1 MTDYTQLESRIA
13 AWAAARPDLV
23 AGVVVGSRGRVDH
36 PADRWS
42 DLDLVI
48 FSTAP
53 EIYIQDGS
61 WIEGFG
67 ELWASWLDNTG
78 SGYPEWFAL
87 YAGGLKVDIVFVPV
101 QPGATTLAQ
110 MLATFAHQDALER
123 GARVLFDKSA
133 LPDKAGI
140 TLPTSSSQAIPNPSS
155 AEYRNHLNQF
165 WITAAKTVKLIQR
178 GDLWRAKQACDGEL
192 KACLL
197 KMLEWHTRA
206 RYGLERDIWYDGR
219 FLSSWADPR
228 ATAELPGTFA
238 AYDQADLRRAL
249 LATLRLYHW
258 LAGET
263 AASLGCEYPQPNDL
277 QVLDWLTVSLS
288 EKN

>member
-1 MTDYTQLESRIA
+1 MTDYASLESRIA
-13 AWAAARPDLV
+13 AWAATRPDLI
-23 AGVVVGSRGRVDH
+23 AGVVVGSRGRPDH

-48 FSTAP
+48 FAAEP
-53 EIYIQDGS
+53 GKYIQDGT
-61 WIEGFG
+61 WLDGFG

-101 QPGATTLAQ
+101 GPGATTLAQ
-110 MLATFAHQDALER
+110 MLGTFAHQDVLER
-123 GARVLFDKSA
+123 GVRVLFDKSD
-133 LPDKAGI
+133 LPAQAGI
-140 TLPTSSSQAIPNPSS
+140 TPPTSSSHAIPNPSS

-197 KMLEWHTRA
+197 KMLEWHTRS

-228 ATAELPGTFA
+228 AVAELPGTFA

-249 LATLRLYHW
+249 LATVQMVHW

-263 AASLGCEYPQPNDL
+263 AVQLGLDYPRSNDL
-277 QVLDWLTVSLS
+277 QVLGWITTSLS
-288 EKN
+288 T

>member
-1 MTDYTQLESRIA
+1 MTDYALLESRIA
-13 AWAAARPDLV
+13 AWAIANPDLI
-23 AGVVVGSRGRVDH
+23 AGVVVGSRGRAEH
-36 PADRWS
+36 PADQWS

-48 FSTAP
+48 FSTAT
-53 EIYIQDGS
+53 EVFIQDGS
-61 WIEGFG
+61 WLEGFG

-87 YAGGLKVDIVFVPV
+87 YASGLKVDIVFVPV
-101 QPGATTLAQ
+101 QADATTLAQ
-110 MLATFAHQDALER
+110 MLGTFAHQDVLER
-123 GARVLFDKSA
+123 GVRVLFEKSD
-133 LPDKAGI
+133 LPAQAGI
-140 TLPTSSSQAIPNPSS
+140 TPPTSSSQAIPNPSS

-192 KACLL
+192 KTCLL
-197 KMLEWHTRA
+197 KMLEWHARA
-206 RYGLERDIWYDGR
+206 RYGLDRDIWYDGR

-228 ATAELPGTFA
+228 TTAELPGTFA

-249 LATLRLYHW
+249 LATVQMVHW

-263 AASLGCEYPQPNDL
+263 AAQLGLDYPRPDDL
-277 QVLDWLTVSLS
+277 QVLGWITTSLS
-288 EKN
+288 T

>member
-1 MTDYTQLESRIA
+1 MTDYALLESRIA
-13 AWAAARPDLV
+13 AWAIANPDLI
-23 AGVVVGSRGRVDH
+23 AGVVVGSRGRADH
-36 PADRWS
+36 PADQWS

-48 FSTAP
+48 FTTAAEVDTRDST
-53 EIYIQDGS
+53 
-61 WIEGFG
+61 WLEGFG
-67 ELWASWLDNTG
+67 PLWASWLDNTG

-110 MLATFAHQDALER
+110 MLGTFAHQDVLER
-123 GARVLFDKSA
+123 GVRVLFDKSD
-133 LPDKAGI
+133 LPAKAGI
-140 TLPTSSSQAIPNPSS
+140 TPPTSYSQAIPNPSS
-155 AEYRNHLNQF
+155 AEYRNHLNHF

-192 KACLL
+192 KTCLL

-206 RYGLERDIWYDGR
+206 RYRLERDIWYEGR

-228 ATAELPGTFA
+228 AVAELPGTFA

-249 LATLRLYHW
+249 QATLHLYHW

-263 AASLGCEYPQPNDL
+263 AANLGFDYPQPNDL
-277 QVLDWLTVSLS
+277 QVLDWLTASLAY
-288 EKN
+288 